1 MANAMQKPPRTLAS
15 DPHELEEQIRQRS
28 FELYEERGREDG
40 HEVDD
45 WLRAEDEI
53 TRKKVRAVGAS

>member
-1 MANAMQKPPRTLAS
+1 VS
-15 DPHELEEQIRQRS
+15 DPQGLEEQIRRRS

-45 WLRAEDEI
+45 WLRAEQEI
-53 TRKKVRAVGAS
+53 TRKKVHAVGASKH